1 MTEHIHKRHNKT
13 LILYH
18 LVCPVKYRRKA
29 LTEDVAETLKEV
41 CVELSQRYELH
52 FVEIGADEDHVH
64 FLIQSIPAFS
74 PSTLAQTIKS
84 ITAKEI
90 FRKHPDIKRLLWGGS
105 FWTSGF
111 YLNTVGQYGN
121 EEVIKRYVQNQGKTY
136 KQLHRNQLRLFDALP

>member
-1 MTEHIHKRHNKT
+1 VTKHVHKRHNKT

-29 LTEDVAETLKEV
+29 LTEDVAKTLKGV

-64 FLIQSIPAFS
+64 FLIQSIPTLS
-74 PSTLAQTIKS
+74 PSMIARTIKS

-90 FRKHPDIKRLLWGGS
+90 FRTHPDIKKLLWGGS

-121 EEVIKRYVQNQGKTY
+121 EEIIKQYVQNQGKTY
-136 KQLHRNQLRLFDALP
+136 KQLYRNQLRLFDALP